1 MSGIKR
7 LNHLMRAG
15 YGLAR
20 DARSGRSRVGDIG
33 HDSASQ
39 AFTRTFERPLHRKQL
54 THARNHIDRHPCVRE
69 ERTVSIPSE
78 SSLPLGLLFQKF
90 IAEMPSGAPYSR
102 HIALK
107 IPRHLSVRVT
117 AFRTNPTV
125 AIKRRV
131 CAEYSQLQGHRW
143 KRWTNGTAAFQMVET
158 PPEARGALGANRLRR
173 GAPRRQPPHEFH
185 EEAQPCGAPAS
196 RGSVSSSPA
205 CPSVGRY
212 LPKFI
217 SKSLGTP

>member
-1 MSGIKR
+1 
-7 LNHLMRAG
+7 
-15 YGLAR
+15 
-20 DARSGRSRVGDIG
+20 
-33 HDSASQ
+33 
-39 AFTRTFERPLHRKQL
+39 
-54 THARNHIDRHPCVRE
+54 
-69 ERTVSIPSE
+69 VSIPSE

-117 AFRTNPTV
+117 AFRTNPAV

-158 PPEARGALGANRLRR
+158 PPEARGALGANRLQRAASTAAAR
-173 GAPRRQPPHEFH
+173 IPRR
-185 EEAQPCGAPAS
+185 
-196 RGSVSSSPA
+196 SSALRRAGVPLVRVIVA
-205 CPSVGRY
+205 R
-212 LPKFI
+212 LP
-217 SKSLGTP
+217 